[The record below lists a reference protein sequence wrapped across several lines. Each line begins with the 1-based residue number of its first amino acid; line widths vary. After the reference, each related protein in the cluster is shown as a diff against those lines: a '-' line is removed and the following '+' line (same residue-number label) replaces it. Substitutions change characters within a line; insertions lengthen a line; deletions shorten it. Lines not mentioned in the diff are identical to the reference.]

1 MYHSNVSL
9 FIDEYDD
16 DTNNNINFVTA
27 LALADL
33 N

>member
-9 FIDEYDD
+9 FIDD
-16 DTNNNINFVTA
+16 DTNNNINIVTA

>member
-9 FIDEYDD
+9 FIEEYDD
-16 DTNNNINFVTA
+16 DTNINFITA